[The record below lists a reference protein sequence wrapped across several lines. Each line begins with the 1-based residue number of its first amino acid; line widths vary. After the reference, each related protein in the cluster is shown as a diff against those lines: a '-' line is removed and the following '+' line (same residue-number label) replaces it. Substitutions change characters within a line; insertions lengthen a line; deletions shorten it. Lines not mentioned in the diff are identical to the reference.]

1 MMAQRRG
8 TMFDPQLTDTFF
20 QIVQGLRPVSVN
32 ARPAVRPLAARL
44 AVPLETG
51 A

>member
-1 MMAQRRG
+1 MMARRRG
-8 TMFDPQLTDTFF
+8 TMFDPQMTDAFL

-32 ARPAVRPLAARL
+32 ARPATRPPAAPVR
-44 AVPLETG
+44 VPLETG